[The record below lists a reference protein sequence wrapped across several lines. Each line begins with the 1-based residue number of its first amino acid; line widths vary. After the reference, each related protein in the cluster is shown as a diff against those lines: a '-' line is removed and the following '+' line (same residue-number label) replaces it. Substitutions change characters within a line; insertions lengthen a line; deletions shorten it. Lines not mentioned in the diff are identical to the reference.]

1 MAKNRFTLLLIKKGI
16 PEDQV
21 LKSGLDKIALDDDFC
36 LHYKPMS
43 AKAPKWI
50 DTFLLGD
57 EKSKEIFKVRSVS
70 AIMLFTRNYEH
81 ETRIFAIPFGSGR
94 NLISKGVIEERFGL
108 VTALSAIDKDKL
120 RSIDTS
126 SLESVLLNSR
136 MQTSALSGIANF
148 YVDFNRDL
156 LKSVTGR
163 YEKGD
168 EDGTLS
174 GRDSLSFS
182 SSANYKTIVDEIDWY
197 YKEYKSEKYKEH
209 FKWIDKIQVI
219 KDSSFVEKLNNE
231 ILVSINK
238 GELNNIWI
246 AIPDIVN
253 WRDLDHFKFGRQS
266 FLEDVDIQI
275 VRNQLIRK
283 GVDVTLEEIKSRKI
297 YAYNEADYL
306 LGSWP
311 VYKCLYVDLPL
322 GNKQYFLNEGTW
334 YCIDVDFVNEI
345 NEFYMQV
352 PLCTEKLPDYD
363 TNLEDTYNTN
373 LVNTDKERYF
383 HMDKRLVK
391 VDKSTFEMCD
401 ILTCDKKLLHIKHF
415 TSSAVLSHLFNQG
428 LVSAEC
434 LKDKNFG
441 PRSPMLYV
449 IQHGYNGVRKEK
461 PENIVYCVVRIND
474 LVANNVDCVF
484 TDGHAISSFT
494 RYYGKEQLSD
504 LDSIVS
510 YKDVYS
516 TFWNVDDD
524 PDLKRR
530 KEAEL
535 LIKGDLPIQ
544 YVCGYVVYNEMAKD
558 RLVSKGVAAGQIAVK
573 PGYYF

>member
-16 PEDQV
+16 PKDQV
-21 LKSGLDKIALDDDFC
+21 LKSGLDKIALDDDFY

-50 DTFLLGD
+50 DTFLLGN

-70 AIMLFTRNYEH
+70 AIMLFTRNYED
-81 ETRIFAIPFGSGR
+81 ETRIFAIPFGFGR
-94 NLISKGVIEERFGL
+94 NLINKGVIEERFGL

-136 MQTSALSGIANF
+136 MQTSALSGFANF

-197 YKEYKSEKYKEH
+197 YEEYKSGKYKDH

-322 GNKQYFLNEGTW
+322 DNKQYFLNEGTW
-334 YCIDVDFVNEI
+334 YCIDVDFVNDI

-373 LVNTDKERYF
+373 LVNTDTERYF

-391 VDKSTFEMCD
+391 ADNSTFEMCD

-434 LKDKNFG
+434 LKDKNIRKQANKQIDRGF
-441 PRSPMLYV
+441 RLDETDSFKAENYEVVFV
-449 IQHGYNGVRKEK
+449 IAK
-461 PENIVYCVVRIND
+461 
-474 LVANNVDCVF
+474 NN
-484 TDGHAISSFT
+484 TPK
-494 RYYGKEQLSD
+494 R
-504 LDSIVS
+504 
-510 YKDVYS
+510 
-516 TFWNVDDD
+516 
-524 PDLKRR
+524 PDLPFFSKVALHNVALRLQLIGYKYSICGVPYTYVDPNKDKKKKKGKNNATR
-530 KEAEL
+530 IIKE
-535 LIKGDLPIQ
+535 
-544 YVCGYVVYNEMAKD
+544 
-558 RLVSKGVAAGQIAVK
+558 
-573 PGYYF
+573 

>member
-1 MAKNRFTLLLIKKGI
+1 
-16 PEDQV
+16 
-21 LKSGLDKIALDDDFC
+21 
-36 LHYKPMS
+36 MS

-306 LGSWP
+306 
-311 VYKCLYVDLPL
+311 
-322 GNKQYFLNEGTW
+322 
-334 YCIDVDFVNEI
+334 
-345 NEFYMQV
+345 
-352 PLCTEKLPDYD
+352 
-363 TNLEDTYNTN
+363 
-373 LVNTDKERYF
+373 
-383 HMDKRLVK
+383 
-391 VDKSTFEMCD
+391 
-401 ILTCDKKLLHIKHF
+401 
-415 TSSAVLSHLFNQG
+415 
-428 LVSAEC
+428 
-434 LKDKNFG
+434 
-441 PRSPMLYV
+441 
-449 IQHGYNGVRKEK
+449 
-461 PENIVYCVVRIND
+461 
-474 LVANNVDCVF
+474 
-484 TDGHAISSFT
+484 
-494 RYYGKEQLSD
+494 
-504 LDSIVS
+504 
-510 YKDVYS
+510 
-516 TFWNVDDD
+516 
-524 PDLKRR
+524 
-530 KEAEL
+530 
-535 LIKGDLPIQ
+535 
-544 YVCGYVVYNEMAKD
+544 
-558 RLVSKGVAAGQIAVK
+558 
-573 PGYYF
+573 